1 MTLNVLVSDNL
12 VSIRFTGS
20 DRLLSLCRYVDLHGD
35 EITGARLLPRSEAK
49 ALLGWRVGGSYWPGA
64 FANGW
69 FTTPG
74 QRGQLQLWDVY
85 RDDEVLVIDT
95 TRPKPSR
102 IVLQHP
108 DRERLVERINAVANR
123 IADLNGRGER
133 LRRYL

>member
-35 EITGARLLPRSEAK
+35 EIVGARLLPRSEAK

-108 DRERLVERINAVANR
+108 DRARLVERINAVAS
-123 IADLNGRGER
+123 APPSAE
-133 LRRYL
+133 